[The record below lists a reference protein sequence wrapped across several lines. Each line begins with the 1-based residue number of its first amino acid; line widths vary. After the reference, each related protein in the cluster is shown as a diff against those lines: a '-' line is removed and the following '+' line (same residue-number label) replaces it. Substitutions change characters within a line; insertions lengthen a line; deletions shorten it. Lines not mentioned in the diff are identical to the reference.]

1 MLKALRQALGYGWR
15 YLCSRKIYFVCCTVV
30 PMLFAF
36 FFIDLMKEGLP
47 LKVPVSVVDL
57 DRSSLSRRVVRNLG
71 STELIDVA
79 HSDENFNQAL
89 DRVRKGETFG
99 FFIIPRDFQRNAI
112 SGQGTTITYYSD
124 LTVFVPGS
132 LAYKGFKTV
141 AVTTA
146 GGVVQ
151 TTLTTAG
158 VNEQVAGTLLQ
169 PVVIGEQPVGN
180 PWLNYSIY
188 LCNSFIPGVIALMV
202 MLLACYTI
210 CDEIKKGTSPEWIR
224 ISGGSVLVAVVGK
237 LLPQTLVFSAIG
249 VFLQAVMY
257 RFCGFPLH
265 CSPWNMVFAMILL
278 VIGSQGLALTIC
290 CVIPNLRLSLSMTSL
305 VGILSFSIAAY
316 SFPVQ
321 SMYGAIGIFSYILPA
336 RYYFL
341 IYADQALNGIPLYY
355 SRLYYIALLIFP
367 LVGMAGLPRLKK
379 HCLNPVYVP

>member
-1 MLKALRQALGYGWR
+1 MLRTLRQALAYGWR
-15 YLCSRKIYFVCCTVV
+15 YLCSRWIFFVSCTIV
-30 PMLFAF
+30 PILFAF

-57 DRSSLSRRVVRNLG
+57 DQSSLSRRVTRNLG
-71 STELIDVA
+71 STELIDVT
-79 HSDENFNQAL
+79 HRDESFNQAL

-99 FFIIPRDFQRNAI
+99 FFIIPRNFQRDAI

-132 LAYKGFKTV
+132 LAYKGFKTI

-158 VNEQVAGTLLQ
+158 VSEQVAGTLLQ
-169 PVVIGEQPVGN
+169 PVVINEQPVGN

-188 LCNSFIPGVIALMV
+188 LCNSFIPGVVSLMV

-210 CDEIKKGTSPEWIR
+210 CDEIKKGTSPQWIR
-224 ISGGSVLVAVVGK
+224 VSGGSMLVAVFGK
-237 LLPQTLVFSAIG
+237 LLPQAVVFSAVG
-249 VFLQAVMY
+249 VSLQAVMF
-257 RFCGFPLH
+257 RFCGFPMH
-265 CSPWNMVFAMILL
+265 CPAWHIVLAMIFL
-278 VIGSQGLALTIC
+278 VIASQGLALTLC
-290 CVIPNLRLSLSMTSL
+290 CVIPNLRFSVSIASLI
-305 VGILSFSIAAY
+305 GILSFSIAAY

-321 SMYGAIGIFSYILPA
+321 SMYGAIGIFSYILPT

-355 SRLYYIALLIFP
+355 SRTFYIALLIFP
-367 LVGMAGLPRLKK
+367 LAGMIGLPLLKK
-379 HCLNPVYVP
+379 HCLKPVYVP